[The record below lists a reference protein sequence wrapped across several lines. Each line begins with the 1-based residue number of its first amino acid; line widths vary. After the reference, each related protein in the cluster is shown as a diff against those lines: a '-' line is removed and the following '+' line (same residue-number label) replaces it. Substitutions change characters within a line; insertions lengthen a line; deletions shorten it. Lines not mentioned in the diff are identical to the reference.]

1 MVFASV
7 FNSIDKRTFVRAL
20 AGASLAIAL
29 CAAPGAMS
37 GPALAQGKYPDK
49 PVKVIVPFGA
59 GGVADITAR
68 IVGEK
73 LGNKLGQRFVI
84 ENVPAAG
91 GIQAAQNVLR
101 EPADGYTLSLFSNG
115 TAVSV
120 GLFNKLAFDPVN
132 QFAPVS
138 SMGFFDFIF
147 ATSAAKPYK
156 SMEDLLKFARANP
169 GKLNVG
175 TVVIGSTQNLS
186 GQLFKSEAGIDVAIV
201 PFKTTPDLLLATLNG
216 DIDLMIDSYASM
228 RSNIEDGKLRAL
240 GSSGPKRSEAHPNI
254 PTVAEGGVP
263 GFDVVSWNAFFVRSE
278 TPKDV
283 IATLNAAMREV
294 LADPD
299 THKRALELGIETRGG
314 APEEIGKRLTDD
326 IKRWSAVIEKA
337 GIEKR

>member
-1 MVFASV
+1 MTTQSARAVG
-7 FNSIDKRTFVRAL
+7 KRAVL
-20 AGASLAIAL
+20 GAIAAVGLSLAIGL
-29 CAAPGAMS
+29 PSGAA
-37 GPALAQGKYPDK
+37 AQGKYPDR

-73 LGNKLGQRFVI
+73 LGNRLGQRFII

-101 EPADGYTLSLFSNG
+101 EPADGYTLALFSNG

-120 GLFNKLAFDPVN
+120 GLFNKLPFDPVK

-138 SMGFFDFIF
+138 SMGYFDFIF
-147 ATSAAKPYK
+147 ATSASKPYK
-156 SMEDLLKFARANP
+156 TMGELLKFAKANP
-169 GKLNVG
+169 GKINVG

-186 GQLFKSEAGIDVAIV
+186 AQIFKSQAGVDVVIV
-201 PFKTTPDLLLATLNG
+201 PFKTTPDLMLATLNG
-216 DIDLMIDSYASM
+216 DIDVMIDSFASLKT
-228 RSNIEDGKLRAL
+228 NIADGKLRAL
-240 GSSGPKRSEAHPNI
+240 GSSGPKRSEAHPEI
-254 PTVAEGGVP
+254 PTAAEGGVA

-278 TPKDV
+278 TPKEV
-283 IATLNAAMREV
+283 IDTLNAAMREV

-299 THKRALELGIETRGG
+299 TRKRALELGIETRGST
-314 APEEIGKRLTDD
+314 PDEIGKRLTDD
-326 IKRWSAVIEKA
+326 IVRWSDVIQKA

>member
-1 MVFASV
+1 MISSSV
-7 FNSIDKRTFVRAL
+7 FNRIHKRTFICAL
-20 AGASLAIAL
+20 AAAGLALGMGAT
-29 CAAPGAMS
+29 S
-37 GPALAQGKYPDK
+37 GPAFAQAKYPDR

-120 GLFNKLAFDPVN
+120 GLFNKLAFDPVT

-147 ATSAAKPYK
+147 ATGANKPYK
-156 SMEDLLKFARANP
+156 SMEELLKFAKANP
-169 GKLNVG
+169 GKINIG

-186 GQLFKSEAGIDVAIV
+186 AQLFKSEAGIDAAIV

-216 DIDLMIDSYASM
+216 DIDIMIDSYASM
-228 RSNIEDGKLRAL
+228 RSNIDDGKLRAL
-240 GSSGPKRSEAHPNI
+240 GSSGPKRSEAHTNI

-263 GFDVVSWNAFFVRSE
+263 GFDVVSWNAFFVRAE

-283 IATLNAAMREV
+283 IATLNTAMREV

-314 APEEIGKRLTDD
+314 TPEEIGKRLTDD
-326 IKRWSAVIEKA
+326 IKRWSSVIEKA